1 MGYRHMTTVEEN
13 IDALS
18 SAILNEARE
27 EAEKIRA
34 DSQSKADAIRSRAQ
48 EQADAERKEILDRA
62 RVEAERIRNQ
72 TVATTQ
78 LKARTM
84 QLEAREKLLN
94 SVFTAVAQ
102 KLPAAQQEADYQ
114 QVACNLLKEALSQL
128 KAKKALV
135 QADATTQKLL
145 NEMVL
150 GDISRETKTELVMGK
165 PLEQGTG
172 VMVETEDGHLKYD
185 NTLETRLNR
194 MQNGLRSSVYRLLMG
209 E

>member
-1 MGYRHMTTVEEN
+1 MTTVEEN

-18 SAILNEARE
+18 SAILHEARE

-34 DSQSKADAIRSRAQ
+34 EAETKADAIRKRAQ

-62 RVEAERIRNQ
+62 TVEAERIRNQ
-72 TVATTQ
+72 SVATTQ

-84 QLEAREKLLN
+84 QLEHREKLLN
-94 SVFTAVAQ
+94 QVFSA
-102 KLPAAQQEADYQ
+102 AAQQLPSMQQQPDYQ
-114 QVACNLLKEALSQL
+114 QVARNLLKEALGQL

-135 QADATTQKLL
+135 RADAATQKLL
-145 NEMVL
+145 GESVL
-150 GDISRETKTELVMGK
+150 ADISNETKTELAPGK
-165 PLEQGTG
+165 PLDAGTG

-185 NTLETRLNR
+185 NTLETRLSR
-194 MQNGLRSSVYRLLMG
+194 LQSGLRSSVYRILMG